1 MRRATLIG
9 DVVASRSVD
18 DRATLHA
25 DLMTSLDRVNDEL
38 RPLHPLRLTVG
49 DEYQGAF
56 ARVGDAVRASLLL
69 RLHLPD
75 HDVRH
80 GLGWGEI
87 ARLQADPPIE
97 DGPGW
102 WAARAAIEAVHA
114 EQERAA
120 TRWRRT
126 AFRTD
131 DPESVA
137 LAQAVEAGLLLR
149 DQAVDRLDA
158 RSLSVVRGMLA
169 GQTQKQIAEELDV
182 SPSAVSQ
189 RIRTDALAAIVAA
202 QRAWVDTSGGGQ
214 S

>member
-9 DVVASRSVD
+9 DVVAARAGG
-18 DRATLHA
+18 DRASLHV
-25 DLMTSLDRVNDEL
+25 DLVAALDRVNREL
-38 RPLHPLRLTVG
+38 RPPHPLRLTVG

-56 ARVGDAVRASLLL
+56 TRVGDAVRASLLL
-69 RLHLPD
+69 RLHLLD

-80 GLGWGEI
+80 GLGWGEV
-87 ARLQADPPIE
+87 ARLQAEPPVE

-102 WAARAAIEAVHA
+102 WSARAAIDVVHA

-126 AFRTD
+126 AFRTE
-131 DPESVA
+131 ESGSVT

-149 DQAVDRLDA
+149 DQVVDRLDE